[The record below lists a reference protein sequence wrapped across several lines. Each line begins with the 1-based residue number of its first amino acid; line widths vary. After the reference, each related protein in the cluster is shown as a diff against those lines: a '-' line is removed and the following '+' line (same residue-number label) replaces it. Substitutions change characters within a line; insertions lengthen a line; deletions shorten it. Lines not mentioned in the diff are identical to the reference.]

1 MAESQPRG
9 TMPLLEHFREL
20 RVRLFRSAISILF
33 ASGICWS
40 LYSKIVDF
48 LAKPICSTAS
58 NPKGLLGKCS
68 SLYINGVL
76 GPLNLKISLSIL
88 SGLILASPFWLW
100 QIWGFLAPGLHKKEK
115 KYSIL
120 FIALSIPFFTAGVV
134 FGYWLLPF
142 AIEQI
147 MGLTPGHLTNLIR
160 FDEYLNFVAKLL
172 LVFGLGFEFPVL
184 LVCANLAH
192 LVSGRSILRPWRYVI
207 FAITAFAAAVVP
219 TGDPFTML
227 ALAVPLWLLYGL
239 SGAVAVWHD
248 NGWRFKSR

>member
-1 MAESQPRG
+1 MAELQPRG

-20 RVRLFRSAISILF
+20 RIRLFRSAISIFVGASVGWF
-33 ASGICWS
+33 A
-40 LYSKIVDF
+40 YQRVVDF
-48 LAKPICSTAS
+48 LAKPICTS
-58 NPKGLLGKCS
+58 NINPDGLLDKCS

-100 QIWGFLAPGLHKKEK
+100 QIWGFLSPGLHKRERR
-115 KYSIL
+115 YSLL
-120 FIALSIPFFTAGVV
+120 FITLSIPFFSAGLI

-147 MGLTPGHLTNLIR
+147 MGLTPGNLSNLVR
-160 FDEYLNFVAKLL
+160 FDEYLSFVSKLL
-172 LVFGLGFEFPVL
+172 LVFGIGFEFPVL

-192 LVSGRSILRPWRYVI
+192 LVSGKSILKPWRYVI
-207 FAITAFAAAVVP
+207 FGITAFAAAVVP

-227 ALAVPLWLLYGL
+227 ALAVPLWILYLCAGL
-239 SGAVAVWHD
+239 IALWHD
-248 NGWRFKSR
+248 NGWRIKR